1 MTALAKLFGLLT
13 LAVLAAGL
21 VLVRP
26 GHADAQN
33 VFALA
38 REFPLTDFS
47 KRSVE
52 LGEIWTGRPRRGSF
66 PTIDAPRFV
75 RAAQPVE
82 VGPLEPVLSVNI
94 NGDFRAYPLRIL
106 LFHEL
111 VNDVVGGVPILVSY
125 CPLCNSG
132 VVFDRRLD
140 GETLRFDNTGRL
152 RHLDMLIYDTATES
166 WWQQFLGEAI
176 IGEYTSRR
184 LALIPARTE
193 SLARFRERAPNGLLM
208 VPESPDFR
216 PYGLTS
222 HVGEDDA
229 VIPPTLAKERFPFDL
244 PDDLSPLER
253 IVVVG
258 QEAWLLRLV
267 REETR
272 LEAGDLVITWEAG
285 QNSLH
290 DRQVIADGRDVGN
303 VVVQRRTDEGLVD
316 VPYDVSFLYA
326 FYAFKPEGTLHR
338 EYRRP

>member
-1 MTALAKLFGLLT
+1 MAIFARASGF
-13 LAVLAAGL
+13 AVLALITAAA
-21 VLVRP
+21 P
-26 GHADAQN
+26 AFPPSAAHAQN

-47 KRSVE
+47 KRSID
-52 LGEIWTGRPRRGSF
+52 LKEIWTGRPRRGSF
-66 PTIDAPRFV
+66 PTINEPRFV
-75 RAAQPVE
+75 PATTRVD
-82 VGPLEPVLSVNI
+82 VGPLEPVLSVGI

-140 GETLRFDNTGRL
+140 GNVLRFDNTGRL

-176 IGEYTSRR
+176 VGEYTGRR
-184 LALIPARTE
+184 LDLIPARTE
-193 SLARFRERAPNGLLM
+193 SLAKFRDRAPGGLLM
-208 VPESPDFR
+208 VPENPDFR
-216 PYGLTS
+216 PYGLSS
-222 HVGEDDA
+222 HVGEDDIA
-229 VIPPTLAKERFPFDL
+229 IPPALVKERFPFDL
-244 PDDLSPLER
+244 PEDLSPLER

-258 QEAWLLRLV
+258 EEAWLHSLV

-272 LEAGDLVITWEAG
+272 IESGDLVITWEGG

-290 DRQVIADGRDVGN
+290 DRQVIADGHDVGN
-303 VVVQRRTDEGLVD
+303 VIVQRRTDQGLVD

-326 FYAFKPEGTLHR
+326 FFAFKPEGTLHR
-338 EYRRP
+338 E

>member
-1 MTALAKLFGLLT
+1 MLVFAKISGLMLALFLALTALFSPAP
-13 LAVLAAGL
+13 AN
-21 VLVRP
+21 
-26 GHADAQN
+26 AQN

-47 KRSVE
+47 KRSID
-52 LGEIWTGRPRRGSF
+52 LKEIWTGRPRRGSF
-66 PTIDAPRFV
+66 PTINEPRFV
-75 RAAQPVE
+75 PATTRVD
-82 VGPLEPVLSVNI
+82 VGPLEPVLSVSI
-94 NGDFRAYPLRIL
+94 NGDSRAYPLRML

-140 GETLRFDNTGRL
+140 GKILTFDNTGRL
-152 RHLDMLIYDTATES
+152 RHLDMLVYDTATES

-176 IGEYTSRR
+176 VGELTGRR
-184 LALIPARTE
+184 LDVVPARTE
-193 SLARFRERAPNGLLM
+193 SLARFRERAPDGLLL
-208 VPESPDFR
+208 VPEIPDFR

-222 HVGEDDA
+222 HAGEDDV
-229 VIPPTLAKERFPFDL
+229 VIPPTLVKERFPFDL

-258 QEAWLLRLV
+258 EEAWLHSRV
-267 REETR
+267 REQTPIES
-272 LEAGDLVITWEAG
+272 GDLVITWEAG

-303 VVVQRRTDEGLVD
+303 VVVQRRTDKGLVD

-326 FYAFKPEGTLHR
+326 FFAFRPEGTLHR
-338 EYRRP
+338 D